1 MCHFFLSLI
10 ISHSHL
16 SISLPKSNHLAS
28 PRSLSLLA
36 GLHAPA
42 TDDSAAPI
50 PRRSAVLFLAGARQL
65 LLSSRSPLVTPP
77 HTRRMQTEADHGAK
91 PEPAD
96 VTSDAKPRVE
106 DLVREV
112 VAWEDLTAR
121 YLLRRSS
128 KAELILGQWNSTM
141 SRVRIRWWA
150 PLSNTVK
157 KPSFNARGA
166 QSLFLWLIILVLILL
181 MMYLFKLLKIHLYS
195 NDLRLIIFYLK
206 CIYKYKI

>member
-1 MCHFFLSLI
+1 MCHFFLSII

-16 SISLPKSNHLAS
+16 SVSLPKSNHLAS

-112 VAWEDLTAR
+112 VAWEDLTTM
-121 YLLRRSS
+121 RRAVEFGDEEGEDPTVGSS
-128 KAELILGQWNSTM
+128 LKHGEEAIVQRFNKKRGTITIFMTNNISFILT
-141 SRVRIRWWA
+141 
-150 PLSNTVK
+150 
-157 KPSFNARGA
+157 
-166 QSLFLWLIILVLILL
+166 
-181 MMYLFKLLKIHLYS
+181 
-195 NDLRLIIFYLK
+195 NDVFI
-206 CIYKYKI
+206 